1 MVRHRRCEQLPRPRM
16 IRQADEGLRC
26 ATQFLSPHRRVRRRV
41 QTAVQLLTMSPQ
53 IPTDCP
59 HELRPGVTVCLHCR
73 RAAQEA
79 SNARLTRIGIRA
91 GGVALV
97 LAVIAGIVTGG
108 GGAPEQTASLAAIDT
123 EPAPQMLDTAI
134 AAPPSSKSG
143 LVRTAAALPAPK
155 PAARAPEGKRTPLP
169 ALVAPGRTEVG
180 DGLYIERAGETVT
193 VHFDTPETRTRRRDK
208 FERVVRR
215 TLPEIYGSAAEA
227 LLSSIPEGTL
237 VEPVDLVTEVAE
249 RGVKLDAGDG
259 WKVSLWPETRPGQ
272 DGPLVVSYRVA
283 VTR

>member
-1 MVRHRRCEQLPRPRM
+1 MRAGSGALIVAVAVSIIAGRGSELRKTAEAALATDSSGGIPQLAAAEVPQPAPEKTSSRP
-16 IRQADEGLRC
+16 
-26 ATQFLSPHRRVRRRV
+26 
-41 QTAVQLLTMSPQ
+41 AVQP
-53 IPTDCP
+53 PP
-59 HELRPGVTVCLHCR
+59 VRK
-73 RAAQEA
+73 
-79 SNARLTRIGIRA
+79 
-91 GGVALV
+91 
-97 LAVIAGIVTGG
+97 
-108 GGAPEQTASLAAIDT
+108 
-123 EPAPQMLDTAI
+123 
-134 AAPPSSKSG
+134 AAPK
-143 LVRTAAALPAPK
+143 AAANPDAPL
-155 PAARAPEGKRTPLP
+155 EPLI
-169 ALVAPGRTEVG
+169 APGRTEVG

-193 VHFDTPETRTRRRDK
+193 VHFDTPGTRTRRRDK

-227 LLSSIPEGTL
+227 LLSSIPEGML

>member
-1 MVRHRRCEQLPRPRM
+1 MMRL
-16 IRQADEGLRC
+16 
-26 ATQFLSPHRRVRRRV
+26 
-41 QTAVQLLTMSPQ
+41 
-53 IPTDCP
+53 
-59 HELRPGVTVCLHCR
+59 GV
-73 RAAQEA
+73 
-79 SNARLTRIGIRA
+79 RA
-91 GGVALV
+91 GSLV
-97 LAVIAGIVTGG
+97 LVVAVV
-108 GGAPEQTASLAAIDT
+108 
-123 EPAPQMLDTAI
+123 TAI
-134 AAPPSSKSG
+134 VAGRTGDGSRSPVAVVLPESVPASPVDSTEAPASAESSG

-155 PAARAPEGKRTPLP
+155 PKAPAVAERQTPLP
-169 ALVAPGRTEVG
+169 ALVRPGRTEVG

-193 VHFDTPETRTRRRDK
+193 VHFDTPEARTRRRDK

-272 DGPLVVSYRVA
+272 DGPLVLSYRVA

>member
-1 MVRHRRCEQLPRPRM
+1 
-16 IRQADEGLRC
+16 
-26 ATQFLSPHRRVRRRV
+26 
-41 QTAVQLLTMSPQ
+41 MSPQ

-73 RAAQEA
+73 RAAQDA
-79 SNARLTRIGIRA
+79 ARAKWVQIGMRA
-91 GGVALV
+91 GVAALV
-97 LAVIAGIVTGG
+97 LAVVVGVMSGG
-108 GGAPEQTASLAAIDT
+108 GDDVRESAQAALDGDSASGIRQLAAAEVPVPQQKA
-123 EPAPQMLDTAI
+123 EPAPP
-134 AAPPSSKSG
+134 AAPAAKS
-143 LVRTAAALPAPK
+143 RK
-155 PAARAPEGKRTPLP
+155 PAAAKPESGPLEP
-169 ALVAPGRTEVG
+169 LVALGRTEVG
-180 DGLYIERAGETVT
+180 DGLYIERAGDSVT

-227 LLSSIPEGTL
+227 LLSNIPEGQM
-237 VEPVDLVTEVAE
+237 VDPVDLVTEIAE
-249 RGVKLDAGDG
+249 RGVELDAGDG

>member
-1 MVRHRRCEQLPRPRM
+1 
-16 IRQADEGLRC
+16 
-26 ATQFLSPHRRVRRRV
+26 
-41 QTAVQLLTMSPQ
+41 MSPQ
-53 IPTDCP
+53 IPADCP

-73 RAAQEA
+73 RAEQEA
-79 SNARLTRIGIRA
+79 ARARQTQTGMRIGV
-91 GGVALV
+91 VALV
-97 LAVIAGIVTGG
+97 VAIGAGLLSTRGDEVHVGAGTIAPADSALTVDPMVVAAVDSAALRSKPEAKRSQD
-108 GGAPEQTASLAAIDT
+108 APQRATRPQRK
-123 EPAPQMLDTAI
+123 PAPL
-134 AAPPSSKSG
+134 AP
-143 LVRTAAALPAPK
+143 
-155 PAARAPEGKRTPLP
+155 
-169 ALVAPGRTEVG
+169 LVAPGRTDVG

-237 VEPVDLVTEVAE
+237 VEPADLVTEIAE
-249 RGVKLDAGDG
+249 RGVELDAGDG
-259 WKVSLWPETRPGQ
+259 WKFALWPETRPGQ